1 MLKEKSEWV
10 MMAMGLVAFVMLV
23 LYLFSQD
30 AALVGPF

>member
-10 MMAMGLVAFVMLV
+10 MMAMGLAVFVMLV

-30 AALVGPF
+30 AALVGPV